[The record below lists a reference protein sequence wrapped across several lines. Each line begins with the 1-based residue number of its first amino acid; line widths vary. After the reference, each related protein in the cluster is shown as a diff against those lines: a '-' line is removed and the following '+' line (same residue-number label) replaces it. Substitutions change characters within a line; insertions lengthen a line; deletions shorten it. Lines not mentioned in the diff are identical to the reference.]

1 MPRFVDWTRP
11 CATRASRP
19 PAPASRAISRRP
31 ARHRHADVG
40 KQRAGDGGERFTEQ
54 RLEIRRDQQRAG
66 APTNLD
72 GLRIEEQVLP
82 VDAVASAWGMW
93 SADRRGLVP
102 GGLGSEV
109 PGISVVSGPPER
121 LIGHAAGPP
130 ASALAVGI
138 MAAVLLALGGALVWA
153 ARDGYVAQVWDEAT
167 R

>member
-1 MPRFVDWTRP
+1 MPRFVDAPVRYENEP
-11 CATRASRP
+11 AARARVEDYLEATSFDTATPMS
-19 PAPASRAISRRP
+19 
-31 ARHRHADVG
+31 VG
-40 KQRAGDGGERFTEQ
+40 SVLAMAGELFTEQ